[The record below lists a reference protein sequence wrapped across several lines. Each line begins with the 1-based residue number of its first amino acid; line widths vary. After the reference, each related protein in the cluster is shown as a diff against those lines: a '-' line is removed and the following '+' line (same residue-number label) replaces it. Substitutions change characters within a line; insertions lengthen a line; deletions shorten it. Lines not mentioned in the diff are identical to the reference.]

1 MIRLFTPAESISFKV
16 QIFKVNKKN
25 SLWAYKKKTKMHYG
39 MFRRENRLFLHVFQM
54 FTREWLTKCVVKF

>member
-25 SLWAYKKKTKMHYG
+25 SLWAYKKTQNALWDVKERKS
-39 MFRRENRLFLHVFQM
+39 FVFA
-54 FTREWLTKCVVKF
+54 CIPNVYS